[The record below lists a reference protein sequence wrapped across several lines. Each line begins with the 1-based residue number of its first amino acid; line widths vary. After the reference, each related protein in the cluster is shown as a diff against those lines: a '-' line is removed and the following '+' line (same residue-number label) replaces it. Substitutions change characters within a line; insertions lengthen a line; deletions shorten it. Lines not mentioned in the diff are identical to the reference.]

1 MTSIFDQHKSQV
13 EPNSDTSYIYN
24 YYLNNPQ
31 LELRPTVTIIFQP
44 QVKLFTVTTDTLRLL
59 TLRPTVMNIYH
70 NDPAWSYRYI
80 AIINLDYDPQP
91 DCQIPLVRIVS
102 PQQKLLYSQPK
113 IKTIYYDHP
122 QLILAHFSSS
132 GRVFTVLSSVDQL
145 AQLFGSLAYDNL
157 FPVFLSKNMPGVT
170 LMLAGFVAIIPT
182 VFFGWAVEYTGFTFK
197 TSRDFQDFLGGI
209 QEFLGNL
216 QN

>member
-70 NDPAWSYRYI
+70 NDPA
-80 AIINLDYDPQP
+80 
-91 DCQIPLVRIVS
+91 
-102 PQQKLLYSQPK
+102 
-113 IKTIYYDHP
+113 
-122 QLILAHFSSS
+122 
-132 GRVFTVLSSVDQL
+132 
-145 AQLFGSLAYDNL
+145 
-157 FPVFLSKNMPGVT
+157 
-170 LMLAGFVAIIPT
+170 
-182 VFFGWAVEYTGFTFK
+182 
-197 TSRDFQDFLGGI
+197 
-209 QEFLGNL
+209 
-216 QN
+216 